1 MLPIPV
7 VVSVSSGLSVTTVL
21 SPPVGAVGT
30 VWCVALLVHRAAV
43 MVVVM
48 VVVFAVFLPTAVSV
62 AVTVLLLGWQV
73 T

>member
-21 SPPVGAVGT
+21 SPPVGA

-62 AVTVLLLGWQV
+62 AVTVLLFGWQL